1 MQRLPDNFLSE
12 LISKN
17 DIVDV
22 VSKYL
27 TLKQSGVNFWGL
39 CPFHNEKTPSFSVNP
54 QKQMYYCFGC
64 KAGGGVIQ
72 FVMKMEKLEFMPA
85 VEFLANRVN
94 MEMPRLVDDENYER
108 KKQLARRI
116 YEINKAAAI
125 FFNQNL
131 LSDEK
136 SPATTYLYGRGIKQ
150 GIIKRFGLGF
160 SPNESKSLFEHL
172 ISMKFLKADILAADL
187 AREKDGRVYDTFRN
201 RIMFPIIDTFGNV
214 LAFGGRVMDDKLPKY
229 LNSSDTPVFNKRKNL
244 YAINLVKKQRGL
256 TTAILLEGYMDV
268 ISLNAAGIPG
278 TVASLGTS
286 FTREQAYL
294 IKRFCS
300 DVCISYDG
308 DFAGKTAAVKAADT
322 LEQCG
327 INVRIITFDN
337 EMDPDDFVK
346 KFGASAYNKKLSS
359 SITAMDFKLDRIKE
373 KYDFSK
379 KDDKMNYSVEAAK
392 LLSSEE
398 SPVKLERYANRIS
411 TETGFSLDAILR
423 QIKSSSSDGNSVGN
437 IRYNNTV
444 VSEHVSEH
452 ADKAEKALVLCLIRN
467 RELLNKASKDIKD
480 EMLADNLNKKIFNI
494 LIDSIKKGVL
504 LSNAELI
511 TKLSNDE
518 EITYFSRLVLEYEEQ
533 SYDEEFYDNLKKK
546 LIVADLNRQREKI
559 VDKLNTGKANPEL
572 LMELSLIDKRIYDEK
587 F

>member
-22 VSKYL
+22 VSKYV

-39 CPFHNEKTPSFSVNP
+39 CPFHNEKTPSFSVSP
-54 QKQMYYCFGC
+54 QKQMFYCFGC
-64 KAGGGVIQ
+64 KTGGGVIQ
-72 FVMKMEKLEFMPA
+72 FIMKIEKLEFMPA

-94 MEMPRLVDDENYER
+94 MEMPKLVDDENYKR
-108 KKQLARRI
+108 KKQLIKRI
-116 YEINKAAAI
+116 YEINKAAAL
-125 FFNQNL
+125 FYHQNL
-131 LSDEK
+131 LAEENSK
-136 SPATTYLYGRGIKQ
+136 AVSYLNDRGIEK

-160 SPNESKSLFEHL
+160 SPNKSKSLFEHL
-172 ISMKFLKADILAADL
+172 TGMNFLKSDILAADL
-187 AREKDGRVYDTFRN
+187 ARTKDGRVYDTFRN
-201 RIMFPIIDTFGNV
+201 RIMFPIIDTFGQV

-244 YAINLVKKQRGL
+244 YAINLIKKQRGL
-256 TTAILLEGYMDV
+256 KAAILLEGYMDV

-278 TVASLGTS
+278 TLASLGTS

-300 DVCISYDG
+300 NVCISYDG
-308 DFAGKTAAVKAADT
+308 DFAGQTAAVKAADI

-327 INVRIITFDN
+327 INVRIITF
-337 EMDPDDFVK
+337 EQGMDPDDFVR
-346 KFGASAYNKKLSS
+346 KFGTGAYNKKLSS
-359 SITAMDFKLDRIKE
+359 SLTVMDFRLDRIKE

-379 KDDKMNYSVEAAK
+379 KDDKMDYSVEASK
-392 LLSSEE
+392 LLSNEK
-398 SPVKLERYANRIS
+398 SPVKVERYAKRLSN
-411 TETGFSLDAILR
+411 ETGFSVDAILR
-423 QIKSSSSDGNSVGN
+423 QIKSYSGDENSVGN
-437 IRYNNTV
+437 IRYNNIAG
-444 VSEHVSEH
+444 EHSSEH
-452 ADKAEKALVLCLIRN
+452 ANRTERALILCLIRN

-480 EMLADNLNKKIFNI
+480 EMIVDKFNKKIFNL

-518 EITYFSRLVLEYEEQ
+518 EITYLSRLVLEDEEQ
-533 SYDEEFYDNLKKK
+533 SYDEEYYDNLRKK

-559 VDKLNTGKANPEL
+559 IEKLSSVDSDPKLLA
-572 LMELSLIDKRIYDEK
+572 ELSSIDKRIYDEK
-587 F
+587 L